1 MELIFK
7 FSSCRFFI
15 FIDHWH
21 AGYGLS
27 GDGESTTSSM
37 QLSEYAGSCIFTA
50 TGEPPFAGRWYRHF
64 ESSVMVLEEKGE
76 QCECENR
83 RSAELLIVGG
93 CNEGQFALPGRD
105 CSITLFFFIFIFF
118 VSQCLIIIIVQL
130 Y

>member
-7 FSSCRFFI
+7 FSRCRFFI

-21 AGYGLS
+21 ASYGLS

-37 QLSEYAGSCIFTA
+37 QLLEYAGSFAFTA
-50 TGEPPFAGRWYRHF
+50 TGEPPFAGHWYRHF
-64 ESSVMVLEEKGE
+64 GSSVMVLEEKGE
-76 QCECENR
+76 QYGCEKR

-93 CNEGQFALPGRD
+93 CNEGQFALPGRG
-105 CSITLFFFIFIFF
+105 CSITFFLFFFLF